1 MAHHMKTL
9 LKSAT
14 NGRDVR
20 FGRWIHSTTTSH
32 RIFSWNQMLV
42 MTNINETIGSQ
53 LETTHKSQSLF
64 NNKNLI
70 SMTEKGLYILMPL
83 VVKAMDKLVD
93 IINDEMLAI
102 KAQKI
107 SMPSLVSKRLWD
119 KSGRWSESREELFR
133 LKDRQNTDLCLAPTH
148 EEVVTHLISAAK
160 HLTENHLP
168 IYLYQISSKFR
179 DELKAKHGLLRGREF
194 VMKGEDE
201 VFKCNS
207 CDKAFNAEL
216 IATRQEVECMF
227 CSSHDLTKFNA
238 IEVGHTFLLGNR
250 YSEKFDAK
258 YTANETKAK
267 NIYSMG
273 CYGLGVSRILAA
285 SVEVLSE
292 NHSIRWPYALAPFKV
307 CLVLPKKGSK
317 EDVSNG
323 TAFTQDFANCL
334 SNVLNEDILVD
345 DRINQ
350 TIGRRLAGLETLGI
364 PYTIIGGK
372 RITDEMPKFEVI
384 DNQTKNNYLMTQLE
398 CIQFLES
405 VL

>member
-20 FGRWIHSTTTSH
+20 FGRWIHSTTTCH

-119 KSGRWSESREELFR
+119 KSACGSVGTIGGKYSE
-133 LKDRQNTDLCLAPTH
+133 
-148 EEVVTHLISAAK
+148 
-160 HLTENHLP
+160 
-168 IYLYQISSKFR
+168 
-179 DELKAKHGLLRGREF
+179 EF
-194 VMKGEDE
+194 VLGSDLGEDE

-267 NIYSMG
+267 NIYEMG

-405 VL
+405 